1 MRRLAAPCHSPSAS
15 SAQFR
20 RRPLALL
27 VAFCCTAGA
36 YAQDAVPTPAADP
49 SLGTVTVREQSQ
61 HEAETGKTGLYTTRR
76 SRSATGLNLS
86 LKDTPQSVSVVTRS
100 QMDDFGLSSVNDAL
114 AVTSGVRVEK
124 VETDRTYYTAR
135 GFDITSFQVD
145 GVGLPMMYGN
155 VYGALDTAFYDRID
169 VVYGANGLSTGTGY
183 PSATVNFVRKRTQR
197 DFAAQAGVK
206 IGSWNRVRAEG
217 DLNVSLNADGSVRAR
232 LVAAKEQGDSYLKR
246 YQPQRTMFYGIVEA
260 DLDDGTQL
268 ALGHGWQESRA
279 KGAMW
284 GTLPLL
290 YSDGTRTHY
299 DAATSSAADWS
310 YWDNAVSTTF
320 AEAGREFGGGW
331 SGKATYTHTERTS
344 RGALYYLS
352 GQPDPT
358 TGAGLSSFSSLFR
371 TDSREDTLN
380 LAADGSYTLGGR
392 RHELSLGL
400 GLGEAR
406 LRDASYYASTPAS
419 APAVPLDQW
428 DGSTSTPVFPAAES
442 AGADIKLSTVTAHA
456 ATRVHLSDRLHL
468 VGGLRGTSYR
478 QDGRSYGE
486 GREASS
492 GRATPYAGITWGL
505 GQDQVLYASYAEIFN
520 PQYQIDV
527 NRQVLKPV
535 EGSNTEVGIKQ
546 ELQGGKGI
554 ATVALF
560 RSEQRNLADAG
571 GYFPDGTAY
580 YRGIDAIAQGLQA
593 DLSGQLSPRLQAGLG
608 YTRLTIKDPDGKDVR
623 TYVPRQMLRLS
634 STYRVQGL
642 EQLKLGGNLSWEDDA
657 HVVYNGTE
665 IRQSAYAVLNLMAR
679 YDISSKLY
687 TTVNVNNATD
697 VKHLNSLYWGS
708 WGQGHYG
715 APRNVNVALNWR
727 Y

>member
-1 MRRLAAPCHSPSAS
+1 MRRLAAPCPSS
-15 SAQFR
+15 SLSAIQFR

-36 YAQDAVPTPAADP
+36 YAQEAAPPAADP
-49 SLGTVTVREQSQ
+49 SLGTVTVREQAS
-61 HEAETGKTGLYTTRR
+61 HEAPTGQTGLYTSRR
-76 SRSATGLNLS
+76 SRSATGLNLT
-86 LKDTPQSVSVVTRS
+86 LKDTPQSVSIVSRS
-100 QMDDFGLSSVNDAL
+100 QMDDFGLTSVNDAL

-135 GFDITSFQVD
+135 GFDITNFQVD

-206 IGSWNRVRAEG
+206 VGSWNRVRAEG
-217 DLNVSLNADGSVRAR
+217 DVNVSLNADGSVRAR
-232 LVAAKEQGDSYLKR
+232 LVAAQEQGDSYLKR
-246 YQPQRTMFYGIVEA
+246 YHPERSMFYGLVEA

-268 ALGHGWQESRA
+268 ALGHGWQESKAR
-279 KGAMW
+279 GAMW

-290 YSDGTRTHY
+290 YADGTRTHY
-299 DAATSSAADWS
+299 DASTSSAADWS
-310 YWDNAVSTTF
+310 YWNNTVSTTF
-320 AEAGREFGGGW
+320 AEVARELGGGW
-331 SGKATYTHTERTS
+331 TGKATYTHTERTS

-352 GQPDPT
+352 GQPDPA

-380 LAADGSYTLGGR
+380 LAADGRYTLGGR
-392 RHELSLGL
+392 QHELSLGL
-400 GLGEAR
+400 GTGVAQH
-406 LRDASYYASTPAS
+406 RDASYYASTPAS
-419 APAVPLDQW
+419 APSVPLDQW
-428 DGSTSTPVFPAAES
+428 DGSTSTPVFPATES
-442 AGADIKLSTVTAHA
+442 AGADFKLNTVSAHA
-456 ATRVHLSDRLHL
+456 ATRVHLGERLHL
-468 VGGLRGTSYR
+468 VGGLRNTSYS

-492 GRATPYAGITWGL
+492 GRTTPYAGVTWDL
-505 GQDQVLYASYAEIFN
+505 SREQVLYASYAEIFN
-520 PQYQIDV
+520 PQYQVDA
-527 NRQVLKPV
+527 NRQALKPV
-535 EGSNTEVGIKQ
+535 EGSNTEIGYKQ

-554 ATVALF
+554 ASVALF
-560 RSEQRNLADAG
+560 RSEQRNLAEAG

-580 YRGIDAIAQGLQA
+580 YRGIDAIAEGVQA
-593 DLSGQLSPRLQAGLG
+593 DVSGQLSPRLQAGLG
-608 YTRLTIKDPDGKDVR
+608 YTSLAIKDPGGHDVR

-634 STYRVQGL
+634 STYRVPGL
-642 EQLKLGGNLSWEDDA
+642 EQLKLGGNLNWEDDA

-679 YDISSKLY
+679 YDISPKLH